1 MPDEVDERTIVAG
14 VGLIEPVNVPDS
26 PIFEQERRWIPLAHE
41 HEIEQKT
48 PNAAIAIDDL

>member
-1 MPDEVDERTIVAG
+1 MAG
-14 VGLIEPVNVPDS
+14 DGLIEPVNVPDS

-41 HEIEQKT
+41 HEIEQKM